1 MIQRI
6 QSVFLALAAL
16 LNLSSLFLP
25 LWKAG
30 AAPEEVTISG
40 MRIETA
46 TSINMFSAHPET
58 GTLVAHSAMVLLTVL
73 ASAWLIWVIFQF
85 RQRVRQLR
93 FAYIG
98 ILMLCVQIL
107 ALVWL
112 TLQFPSDP
120 AGPLP
125 GGAAPILALVL
136 SWLAARGIRKDEE
149 LVRSVD
155 RIR

>member
-6 QSVFLALAAL
+6 QSVFLALAAI

-30 AAPEEVTISG
+30 VAPEVSTISG
-40 MRIETA
+40 LRIENE
-46 TSINMFSAHPET
+46 TSAVLFSAHEAT
-58 GTLVAHSAMVLLTVL
+58 GTLIAHSAMVLLTVV
-73 ASAWLIWVIFQF
+73 ASAWLIWVIFQYQ
-85 RQRVRQLR
+85 QRVRQLR
-93 FAYIG
+93 FAYLG
-98 ILMLCVQIL
+98 MLMLCVQIL

-112 TLQFPSDP
+112 TLQLPSDP

-125 GGAAPILALVL
+125 GGAAPMLALIF